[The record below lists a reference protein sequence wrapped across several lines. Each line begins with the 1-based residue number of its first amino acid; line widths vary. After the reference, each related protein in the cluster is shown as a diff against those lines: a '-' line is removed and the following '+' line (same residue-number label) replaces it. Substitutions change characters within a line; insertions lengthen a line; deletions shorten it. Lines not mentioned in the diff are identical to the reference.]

1 MAVLLLPGVSPLSLL
16 AMAYAPQRAPEW
28 ARERI
33 GGFMGTVL
41 VGGLFSGAAISYV
54 LVTLAKTF

>member
-1 MAVLLLPGVSPLSLL
+1 
-16 AMAYAPQRAPEW
+16 MAYAPQRAPEY

-41 VGGLFSGAAISYV
+41 VGGLFAGAASSFM
-54 LVTLAKTF
+54 LVKLAKSI